1 MDLRRWADDAF
12 AEAIGRERRHDPV
25 LPVTGGPA
33 GNAKLTAWTGLVL
46 LVLFFIEG
54 VTLLDLGRL
63 LSWHIVVGVLL
74 VPPALLKT
82 GSTGW
87 RILGYYTGR
96 APYRRAGPPP
106 ALLRILG
113 PLVVLSTLA
122 LLGSGLA
129 LVALGPFASRS
140 NLLTILGHGI
150 NAVIIHKVIFV
161 GWFGVTSL
169 HTLGRLLPAIRIV
182 AAPLRAE
189 PGVPGW
195 RIRGTVLVFTLL
207 VAAIAA
213 TTVLGLSGPWLHGG
227 LHHVVR

>member
-12 AEAIGRERRHDPV
+12 AEAIGRDRRHDPV

-46 LVLFFIEG
+46 FVLFFIEG
-54 VTLLDLGRL
+54 VTLLDLGRI

-87 RILGYYTGR
+87 RIIGYYTGR
-96 APYRRAGPPP
+96 APYRSAGPPP
-106 ALLRILG
+106 MLLRLLG
-113 PLVVLSTLA
+113 PLVVLTTLG

-129 LVALGPFASRS
+129 LVALGQTASRAS
-140 NLLTILGHGI
+140 LLTVLGQSI
-150 NAVIIHKVIFV
+150 DFITIHQAIFV
-161 GWFGVTSL
+161 VWFGATAL
-169 HTLGRLLPAIRIV
+169 HTLGRLLPALRIV
-182 AAPLRAE
+182 ASPLRAE
-189 PGVPGW
+189 DTVPGW
-195 RIRGTVLVFTLL
+195 RYRGAALAITLL

-213 TTVLGLSGPWLHGG
+213 TFVLGLSGSWLAVGM
-227 LHHVVR
+227 HHLDH